1 MDDKRSSKSYK
12 DNCGL
17 KHCSLSTLTAVPV
30 FYFIKLG
37 CGESLV

>member
-17 KHCSLSTLTAVPV
+17 KHCSLSTLTAVLV
-30 FYFIKLG
+30 FYLLHWG
-37 CGESLV
+37 GESPS